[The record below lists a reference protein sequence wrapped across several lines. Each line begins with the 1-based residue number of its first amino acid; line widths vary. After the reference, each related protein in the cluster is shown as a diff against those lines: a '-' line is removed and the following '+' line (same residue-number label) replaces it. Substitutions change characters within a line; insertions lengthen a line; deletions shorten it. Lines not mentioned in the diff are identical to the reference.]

1 MPAAVR
7 RLGAAV
13 TLLAAVVFSLFGVRA
28 WWSHGESVDQAVWAQ
43 VTQQTVWL
51 DAALQQESKG
61 LTPPCGGISKRAS
74 LTGTMRSGD
83 SAAGKLWIRDA
94 GNRLM
99 REGWFSYRGET
110 DIGDGLG
117 SRQRDTFKRQISGR
131 AVTITFVGVEK
142 TDRPLGADRPAP
154 DPPRM
159 SITMEPKFCG
169 F

>member
-1 MPAAVR
+1 MPADVR
-7 RLGAAV
+7 RLTAV
-13 TLLAAVVFSLFGVRA
+13 TLLAALVFSFFGIRT
-28 WWSHGESVDQAVWAQ
+28 WWSHGVNVDHAVWAQ

-51 DAALQQESKG
+51 DEALQQDSIG

-74 LTGTMRSGD
+74 LSATMPSGD

-117 SRQRDTFKRQISGR
+117 PRQRDTFKRQISGR

-142 TDRPLGADRPAP
+142 TDRPLGVDRPEP
-154 DPPRM
+154 DPPRL
-159 SITMEPKFCG
+159 SITVQSKFCG
-169 F
+169 L